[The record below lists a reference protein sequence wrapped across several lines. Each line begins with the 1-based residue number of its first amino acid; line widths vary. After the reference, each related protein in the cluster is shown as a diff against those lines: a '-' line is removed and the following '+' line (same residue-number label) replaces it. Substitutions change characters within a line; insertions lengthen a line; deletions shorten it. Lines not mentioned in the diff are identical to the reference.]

1 MSKNFQLPIKKI
13 YGNFWKLLK
22 TKENA
27 VDNIPYNEE
36 KSAPRNPCD
45 KVCDSLDDTDGV
57 SKPSSLGRIDKGF
70 QCTKVRKCPESD
82 KSNMEMK
89 LSMIFKSQCRYP
101 MSMLTCA
108 TTVNVNALVFLNA
121 NVLKFVNEY

>member
-1 MSKNFQLPIKKI
+1 MSKNFQLPIKKV
-13 YGNFWKLLK
+13 YGNFWKLFK
-22 TKENA
+22 TKENV
-27 VDNIPYNEE
+27 VDKIPYNEE

-57 SKPSSLGRIDKGF
+57 SKPSSLGGIDTGF
-70 QCTKVRKCPESD
+70 QCTKVRNCPESD

-101 MSMLTCA
+101 TSRLTCA
-108 TTVNVNALVFLNA
+108 TTVNVTMKPRSF
-121 NVLKFVNEY
+121 